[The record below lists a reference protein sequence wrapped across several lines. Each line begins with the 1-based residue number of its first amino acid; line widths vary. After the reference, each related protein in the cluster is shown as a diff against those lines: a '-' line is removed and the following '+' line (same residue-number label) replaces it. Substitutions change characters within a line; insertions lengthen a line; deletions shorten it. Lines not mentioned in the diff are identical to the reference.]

1 VRKFCVHGRPRVKL
15 LKTCCSAFVA
25 LSLVAPVAAYAPD
38 PVVITL
44 DGKDYISVVPVVI
57 APVERLVLATDSSLS
72 NCHRKVDEPLATGPF
87 RLEYE
92 LDGTGVDAVAMRI
105 QFHPT
110 QIILDTQTLD
120 VVCDGQAL
128 GHQTGVGRVF
138 RDTFEVM

>member
-1 VRKFCVHGRPRVKL
+1 MPKFRVHGRPNL
-15 LKTCCSAFVA
+15 NIPKTCCSALVA
-25 LSLVAPVAAYAPD
+25 LCLAAPVAAYRPD

-44 DGKDYISVVPVVI
+44 DGKDYVSIEPVVI
-57 APVERLVLATDSSLS
+57 APVEHLVLAPDSSLS
-72 NCHRKVDEPLATGPF
+72 NCRRKIGEPFAAGPF
-87 RLEYE
+87 RIEYE

-105 QFHPT
+105 QFRPT

-120 VVCDGQAL
+120 VVCDGEAL